1 MESNFEEDIE
11 KKNLFRS
18 KILKVPISF
27 REAASEKYVD
37 T

>member
-1 MESNFEEDIE
+1 MESIIEEDI
-11 KKNLFRS
+11 KMKNFFTN

-27 REAASEKYVD
+27 REAASEKHVD